1 MEEYIDALG
10 LPGTTTERKSLTSSG
25 FAEGLR
31 LQKQGVL
38 FWLRKEQPH
47 HPQATLLPFALYIP
61 STLSVS
67 DCVQMSP
74 DPIDDPGVFN

>member
-47 HPQATLLPFALYIP
+47 HPQATLLPFAL
-61 STLSVS
+61 
-67 DCVQMSP
+67 
-74 DPIDDPGVFN
+74 